1 MNGVIILGTASDS
14 GKSMICTALCRLLAN
29 ENIKV
34 APFKTQ
40 NLSAFTE
47 VIEGGKEISRAQ
59 FIQAEA
65 AKTTASIYMNPIML
79 KIKNGLRAEV
89 SILGES
95 FGEMKGVDYRA
106 RFFDKAIDTIRHSLQ
121 QLSETYDTV
130 IIEGAGSPAEVN
142 LNDREIVNMR
152 VAEIANVPAILVAHI
167 DKGGAIASIVG
178 TLQLLKQADRAR
190 VKGIIINKFHGDIA
204 SFQEGV
210 DFIESYTGI
219 PVVGVIPFKGDHG
232 IEEEDADRPVTK
244 APLDVD
250 IYEEWAAH
258 VQHHLDWEKV
268 KEIIGQGGLR

>member
-14 GKSMICTALCRLLAN
+14 GKSMICTALCRVLAN

-47 VIEGGKEISRAQ
+47 VIVDGKEISRAQ

-65 AKTTASIYMNPIML
+65 AKTTATIYMNPIML
-79 KIKNGLRAEV
+79 KLKSGLRAEV
-89 SILGES
+89 SILGEP

-121 QLSETYDTV
+121 RLSETYETV
-130 IIEGAGSPAEVN
+130 IVEGAGSPAEVN

-152 VAEIANVPAILVAHI
+152 VAEIADVPAILVAHI

-178 TLQLLKQADRAR
+178 TLQLLTKEHRAR
-190 VKGIIINKFHGDIA
+190 VKGIIINKFHGDIV
-204 SFQEGV
+204 SFQEGI
-210 DFIESYTGI
+210 DFIESYTSI
-219 PVVGVIPFKGDHG
+219 PVVGVIPYKGDHG

-244 APLDVD
+244 APIDVD
-250 IYEEWAAH
+250 IYDEWAAH
-258 VQHHLDWEKV
+258 VKCHLDWAKV
-268 KEIIGQGGLR
+268 KRIIEQGDLQ